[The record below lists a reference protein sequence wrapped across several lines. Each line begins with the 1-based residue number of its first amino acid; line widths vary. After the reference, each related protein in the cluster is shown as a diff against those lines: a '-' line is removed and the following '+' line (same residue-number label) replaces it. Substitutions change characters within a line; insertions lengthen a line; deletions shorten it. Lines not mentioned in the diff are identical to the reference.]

1 VQGGRRRGAGLT
13 LSPTN
18 YTRRVSWREQRIGEN
33 ESRFRLVNER
43 LRDRAVDAA
52 DAVGQHPDSFDIL
65 CECADID
72 CNEKLHVSIT
82 TYEWV
87 RSAPARF
94 LIAPG
99 HEVPGSERVVRDV
112 GGIYVVEK
120 FGDARAAA
128 SELDPRTN

>member
-1 VQGGRRRGAGLT
+1 MG
-13 LSPTN
+13 
-18 YTRRVSWREQRIGEN
+18 WREQRVGEN

-43 LRDRAVDAA
+43 LRDHVVEDAERHGERADDLSV
-52 DAVGQHPDSFDIL
+52 L

-72 CNEKLHVSIT
+72 CTEKIQLPLA

-94 LIAPG
+94 VVVPG
-99 HEVPGSERVVRDV
+99 HQVPSSERTVRDE
-112 GGIYVVEK
+112 GSYLVVEK

>member
-1 VQGGRRRGAGLT
+1 VG
-13 LSPTN
+13 
-18 YTRRVSWREQRIGEN
+18 WREQRVGEN

-43 LRDRAVDAA
+43 LRDHAIDDADRRAEHA
-52 DAVGQHPDSFDIL
+52 DHLAVL

-72 CNEKLHVSIT
+72 CTDKLELALAD
-82 TYEWV
+82 YEWV

-94 LIAPG
+94 VVAPG
-99 HEVPGSERVVRDV
+99 HLLVDSERPVREGTGYV
-112 GGIYVVEK
+112 VVEK

>member
-1 VQGGRRRGAGLT
+1 MG
-13 LSPTN
+13 
-18 YTRRVSWREQRIGEN
+18 WREQRVGEN

-43 LRDRAVDAA
+43 LRDHVIEDAERHGEHADGLAV
-52 DAVGQHPDSFDIL
+52 L
-65 CECADID
+65 CECADVD
-72 CNEKLHVSIT
+72 CTDKIQLPLA

-94 LIAPG
+94 IVVPG
-99 HEVPGSERVVRDV
+99 HQVPSSERIVEDKVS
-112 GGIYVVEK
+112 YLVVEK

>member
-1 VQGGRRRGAGLT
+1 VG
-13 LSPTN
+13 
-18 YTRRVSWREQRIGEN
+18 WREQRVGEN

-43 LRDRAVDAA
+43 LRDHAIDDADRRAE
-52 DAVGQHPDSFDIL
+52 HPDQLAVL

-72 CNEKLHVSIT
+72 CTEKIELPLA

-87 RSAPARF
+87 RSAAARF
-94 LIAPG
+94 VVVPG
-99 HEVPGSERVVRDV
+99 HDRPDSERTVRDMQT
-112 GGIYVVEK
+112 YVIVEK

>member
-1 VQGGRRRGAGLT
+1 VR
-13 LSPTN
+13 
-18 YTRRVSWREQRIGEN
+18 WREQRVGEN

-43 LRDRAVDAA
+43 LRDRAIDDADRHA
-52 DAVGQHPDSFDIL
+52 EHAESVSVL

-72 CNEKLHVSIT
+72 CTERIELPLS

-94 LIAPG
+94 VVVRG
-99 HEVPGSERVVRDV
+99 HDVADSERVVRDMQT
-112 GGIYVVEK
+112 YVIIEK
-120 FGDARAAA
+120 LGDARAAA

>member
-1 VQGGRRRGAGLT
+1 V
-13 LSPTN
+13 
-18 YTRRVSWREQRIGEN
+18 GEN

-43 LRDRAVDAA
+43 LRDHAIDDADRHGDHA
-52 DAVGQHPDSFDIL
+52 EELTVL
-65 CECADID
+65 CECADVDCTEKID
-72 CNEKLHVSIT
+72 LAFS

-94 LIAPG
+94 VVRPG
-99 HEVPGSERVVRDV
+99 HDVAESERVVRALASYL
-112 GGIYVVEK
+112 IVEK